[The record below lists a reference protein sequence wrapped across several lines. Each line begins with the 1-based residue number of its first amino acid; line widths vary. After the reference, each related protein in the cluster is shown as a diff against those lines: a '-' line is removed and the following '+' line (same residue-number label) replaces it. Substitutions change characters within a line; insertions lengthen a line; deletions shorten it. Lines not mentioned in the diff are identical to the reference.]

1 MKYIIAMMLPIG
13 SLFWTV
19 AYLLFFLKGMKD
31 KSYGMPLVPMAFNF
45 TWELIHSFIYPSTHN
60 ISLYFNI
67 SWFLIDLGIV
77 YTYFNYSYNSFN
89 NFYSIKKV
97 HRLGLSILT
106 FFIAFMFNF
115 MESFFSQTFK
125 TKSPKNFFMQRF
137 W

>member
-67 SWFLIDLGIV
+67 SNV
-77 YTYFNYSYNSFN
+77 YDCQTIPTKR
-89 NFYSIKKV
+89 FY
-97 HRLGLSILT
+97 GTILKEKYT
-106 FFIAFMFNF
+106 LV
-115 MESFFSQTFK
+115 
-125 TKSPKNFFMQRF
+125 
-137 W
+137 